1 MKKYII
7 LDTETTGNQEEDK
20 IVQLAFLVVDKN
32 EKKAIESFCKP
43 SVDIKFEAM
52 AVHHIVPEM
61 LVNKPEFNQC
71 EATKIL
77 NELNNEENILIIQNA
92 QFDLKMLEKEGFFWK
107 GKLIDTLRCI
117 KHLKKDLEKYS
128 LQYLRYKLGFYKQEK
143 KLADEFGV
151 DIKAH
156 DALGDVIVLY
166 LLMQYLVNETKR
178 DIQKLIELTNTPILY
193 QKIPFG
199 KYKNQDFESVTKSDS
214 QYLKWMLNSM
224 ENLDEDIKYTINY
237 YLQ

>member
-1 MKKYII
+1 VKKYII

-32 EKKAIESFCKP
+32 VKKAVESFCKP

-71 EATKIL
+71 EAAKIL

-92 QFDLKMLEKEGFFWK
+92 QFDLKMLEKEGFFWR

-117 KHLKKDLEKYS
+117 KNLKK
-128 LQYLRYKLGFYKQEK
+128 R
-143 KLADEFGV
+143 
-151 DIKAH
+151 
-156 DALGDVIVLY
+156 
-166 LLMQYLVNETKR
+166 
-178 DIQKLIELTNTPILY
+178 P
-193 QKIPFG
+193 
-199 KYKNQDFESVTKSDS
+199 
-214 QYLKWMLNSM
+214 
-224 ENLDEDIKYTINY
+224 
-237 YLQ
+237 